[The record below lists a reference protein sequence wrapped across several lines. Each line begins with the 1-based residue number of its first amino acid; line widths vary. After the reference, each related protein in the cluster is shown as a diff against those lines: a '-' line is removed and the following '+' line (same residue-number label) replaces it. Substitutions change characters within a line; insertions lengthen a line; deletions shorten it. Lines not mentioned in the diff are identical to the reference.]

1 MGIVLVINI
10 ERYEVKFI
18 MSSNNQCSDCMFCTF
33 MLLGFVMLAGGIT
46 TMIMSEGE
54 MWAVALAIFVI
65 SMVFFILAFRRRA
78 EISTA
83 TKVVGIARSHERISM
98 EELASLTKLPLEKVR
113 DALYSAIASGM
124 IHGTIEG
131 NSFVRSSPKAAVS
144 STSTREREV
153 VKVLVICPYCGAKTE
168 QGLSKCQNC
177 QADL

>member
-1 MGIVLVINI
+1 
-10 ERYEVKFI
+10 
-18 MSSNNQCSDCMFCTF
+18 MSSTNQCSDCMFCTF

-54 MWAVALAIFVI
+54 MWGVALAIFVI
-65 SMVFFILAFRRRA
+65 SLVFFLLAFRRRS

-83 TKVVGIARSHERISM
+83 TKVVGIARSHERITM
-98 EELASLTKLPLEKVR
+98 EELANLAQLPAEKVR
-113 DALYSAIASGM
+113 DALYSAIASGA

-131 NSFVRSSPKAAVS
+131 NSYIRSSPRAAVS

>member
-1 MGIVLVINI
+1 
-10 ERYEVKFI
+10 

-65 SMVFFILAFRRRA
+65 SLVFFILAFRRRS
-78 EISTA
+78 EVSTA
-83 TKVVGIARSHERISM
+83 TRVVGIARSHERVTM
-98 EELASLTKLPLEKVR
+98 EELANITRLPVDKVR

-131 NSFVRSSPKAAVS
+131 NSYVRSAPQTGASR
-144 STSTREREV
+144 TSTREREI
-153 VKVLVICPYCGAKTE
+153 VKVLVICPYCGSKTE